1 MKQHSLFSKFI
12 SWLASP
18 EVFGSVSKSLV
29 GTWLLFEYY
38 MDERE
43 ELVHMREFDLQRES
57 QKVLITFTDEEFEV
71 NAQISVPLVQRL
83 KKGRWSI
90 ANNFIT
96 FVDPAN
102 FRNNVE
108 FQFAF
113 EKGNLKLLKKDERGM
128 IEFFGFFKPVADT
141 QKSN

>member
-1 MKQHSLFSKFI
+1 MKQHSLFSKFV

-18 EVFGSVSKSLV
+18 EVFGNVSKSLV
-29 GTWLLFEYY
+29 GTWFLFEYY

-43 ELVHMREFDLQRES
+43 ELVHMREFDLQREK
-57 QKVLITFTDEEFEV
+57 QQVVITFFDDEFEV
-71 NAQISVPLVQRL
+71 NAHISVPLVARL
-83 KKGRWSI
+83 KKGRWSV
-90 ANNFIT
+90 AKNFIT
-96 FVDPAN
+96 FIDPEN

-113 EKGNLKLLKKDERGM
+113 EKGNIKLLKKDERGM
-128 IEFFGFFKPVADT
+128 IEFFGFFKPAVDA

>member
-90 ANNFIT
+90 AKNFIT